1 MEQTNEAR
9 AEDKPAYSM
18 PRKEDEAARQQN
30 QENKSEVKPSKE
42 PDKPKKE
49 LTEEQRQKQKKFIV
63 YPLMFIIF
71 AVVMW
76 LIFAPSGKEE
86 EQGQSGFNT
95 DVPAPADNALV
106 GDKQAAYEQDLF
118 NRKQEQ
124 RKEQM
129 QDLASMFGSEESGE
143 QSDDLY
149 SEPEEEAKSNY
160 YGGGGS
166 SRPKETIYAS
176 ANAYRDMNRTLGNF
190 YEIPKEDPE
199 KEEMRKELEE
209 LREMAYNRQTEK
221 ETADEQLALL
231 EKSYQLAAK
240 YMPQNQ
246 GQPFTGQPA
255 VATAT
260 ESKPTETYKNGK
272 AQMNTVGQVHERIVS
287 GLSQP
292 MSDSTFIAEYSKE
305 RNMGFHTAVGTAT
318 QTEKNTIRACVHDN
332 QTIIDG
338 QAVRLRLLEP
348 MRAGETVIPQNALV
362 TGMGKITGE
371 RLGISITSLE
381 YRGLIIP
388 VELTVIDSDGQEGIF
403 IPGSMEIDAIKEIA
417 ANLGGN
423 LGTTINL
430 NQQSAGDQLLT
441 DLGKGAIQGTSQYIA
456 KKMRTVKV
464 HLKAGYNLMLYQK
477 KQ

>member
-30 QENKSEVKPSKE
+30 QENKSEVKPPKE

-49 LTEEQRQKQKKFIV
+49 LTEEQRQKQKKLIV

-71 AVVMW
+71 AIVMW
-76 LIFAPSGKEE
+76 LIFAPSEKEE

-118 NRKQEQ
+118 NRKQNE
-124 RKEQM
+124 RREQM
-129 QDLASMFGSEESGE
+129 QDLASMFGSGEEQAE
-143 QSDDLY
+143 EMPTFD
-149 SEPEEEAKSNY
+149 EPEVKPKSGY
-160 YGGGGS
+160 AGSGS

-190 YEIPKEDPE
+190 YETPKEDPE

-338 QAVRLRLLEP
+338 ASGTLAVVGADACRRNGHP
-348 MRAGETVIPQNALV
+348 AKCARYGNGKDYRRKAWHFHYLV
-362 TGMGKITGE
+362 G
-371 RLGISITSLE
+371 
-381 YRGLIIP
+381 
-388 VELTVIDSDGQEGIF
+388 
-403 IPGSMEIDAIKEIA
+403 
-417 ANLGGN
+417 
-423 LGTTINL
+423 
-430 NQQSAGDQLLT
+430 
-441 DLGKGAIQGTSQYIA
+441 IQGADYSGGTHGDRFR
-456 KKMRTVKV
+456 RTGG
-464 HLKAGYNLMLYQK
+464 HLYSGFDGDRRDKGDSRQSGR
-477 KQ
+477 

>member
-1 MEQTNEAR
+1 MEQL
-9 AEDKPAYSM
+9 
-18 PRKEDEAARQQN
+18 
-30 QENKSEVKPSKE
+30 QENKSEVKPPKE

-49 LTEEQRQKQKKFIV
+49 LTEEQRQKQKKFII
-63 YPLMFIIF
+63 YPLMGIIFIIL
-71 AVVMW
+71 MW
-76 LIFAPSGKEE
+76 LIFAPSEKEKAQ
-86 EQGQSGFNT
+86 EQVGFNT
-95 DVPAPADNALV
+95 EVPTPTDNKLV
-106 GDKQAAYEQDLF
+106 DDKQTAYEQEML
-118 NRKQEQ
+118 NRKQED
-124 RKEQM
+124 RRNQM
-129 QDLASMFGSEESGE
+129 QDLASMFGGESETST
-143 QSDDLY
+143 DALY
-149 SEPEEEAKSNY
+149 DEPQAEAKNAY
-160 YGGGGS
+160 YGGGS
-166 SRPKETIYAS
+166 ARPKETIHAS

-190 YEIPKEDPE
+190 YETPKEDPE
-199 KEEMRKELEE
+199 KEDMRKELEE

-246 GQPFTGQPA
+246 GQAMPGQPA
-255 VATAT
+255 TAVVSSAPN
-260 ESKPTETYKNGK
+260 SKPSDAYKNGK
-272 AQMNTVGQVHERIVS
+272 AQMNAIGEVREQVVS

-292 MSDSTFIAEYSKE
+292 MSDSVFIAEYSKP
-305 RNMGFHTAVGTAT
+305 RNMGFHTAVGTMGQA
-318 QTEKNTIRACVHDN
+318 EKNTIKACVHEN
-332 QTIIDG
+332 QTITDG
-338 QAVRLRLLEP
+338 QAVRMRLLEP
-348 MRAGETVIPQNALV
+348 MRAGETVIPKNALV
-362 TGMGKITGE
+362 TGTGKIAGE

-381 YRGLIIP
+381 YKGLIIP

-403 IPGSMEIDAIKEIA
+403 IPGSMEVDAIREIA

-477 KQ
+477 EN

>member
-1 MEQTNEAR
+1 MEQI
-9 AEDKPAYSM
+9 
-18 PRKEDEAARQQN
+18 
-30 QENKSEVKPSKE
+30 QESKSEVKPPKE

-49 LTEEQRQKQKKFIV
+49 LTEEQRQKQKKFII

-76 LIFAPSGKEE
+76 LIFAPSDKEKE
-86 EQGQSGFNT
+86 KEQIGFNT

-106 GDKQAAYEQDLF
+106 SDKRDAYEQDLF
-118 NRKQEQ
+118 NRKQNE
-124 RKEQM
+124 RREQM
-129 QDLASMFGSEESGE
+129 QDLASMFGSEEE
-143 QSDDLY
+143 QAEDMPTFD
-149 SEPEEEAKSNY
+149 EPEVKPKSG
-160 YGGGGS
+160 YGGGS
-166 SRPKETIYAS
+166 ERPRETIYAS

-190 YEIPKEDPE
+190 YETPKEDTE

-221 ETADEQLALL
+221 ETADEQLALM

-246 GQPFTGQPA
+246 GQPFAGQPGA
-255 VATAT
+255 SSTVSPET
-260 ESKPTETYKNGK
+260 KPVETYKNGK

-292 MSDSTFIAEYSKE
+292 MSDSTFIAEYTKE
-305 RNMGFHTAVGTAT
+305 RNMGFHTAVGAIA

-381 YRGLIIP
+381 YKGLIIP

-456 KKMRTVKV
+456 KKMRTIKV